1 MVDPY
6 TQWTVTID
14 PDPIVNARYLEP
26 AERKRWMTK
35 KTARWEIPN
44 DAVKDN
50 RERTCWID
58 LHPEAR
64 RLGSVWCQKCYADQS
79 SDNAINPTQWTDDDL
94 KKLTDRMQKA
104 WEDYNARY

>member
-1 MVDPY
+1 MAFIGHLLLVLSVFLVVSLGPVAGDTRSLVCQVERGMVDPY

-44 DAVKDN
+44 
-50 RERTCWID
+50 E
-58 LHPEAR
+58 
-64 RLGSVWCQKCYADQS
+64 
-79 SDNAINPTQWTDDDL
+79 
-94 KKLTDRMQKA
+94 
-104 WEDYNARY
+104 